1 MRPFKVLQER
11 PFQGFSVWKRIQS
24 FFETHPE
31 WLQVAEFLVK
41 NGFSIRS
48 NRILVNEVEIPTVKV
63 VRAIGVDRR
72 TLSETTRTT
81 DLDKKV
87 KTIFRVSNIL
97 DHRSGQQPSSWDLDL
112 SRQQPTTQAR
122 SVFSRTYPGSW
133 ESMD

>member
-63 VRAIGVDRR
+63 VLAVGVDRR
-72 TLSETTRTT
+72 TVRETPRTI

-87 KTIFRVSNIL
+87 KTIFRAWNIL
-97 DHRSGQQPSSWDLDL
+97 NHRSGPQPSSLNLHL
-112 SRQQPTTQAR
+112 SIQQ
-122 SVFSRTYPGSW
+122 
-133 ESMD
+133 